1 MQVIPIRRTCQFVA
15 VHEIFQ
21 SVYWISCGKRQ
32 IPLWKI
38 MPLAPLRCKWRG
50 FESHLI
56 VFLTV
61 NKLRG
66 QSSCLKNRKNLLNYW
81 TLCPIKKRNTR
92 IKEKLGSFAN
102 RVSDNKH
109 FALFDEDT
117 VNMEF
122 SPNDFIPTKR
132 VLTQSKTALCL

>member
-1 MQVIPIRRTCQFVA
+1 MKIWMAFFTNLWISKNYIYLIAKTLFYYFLSLNNDTLLMQVIPIRRTCQFVA

-81 TLCPIKKRNTR
+81 TLCPIKK
-92 IKEKLGSFAN
+92 K
-102 RVSDNKH
+102 KH
-109 FALFDEDT
+109 PHQRKIRL
-117 VNMEF
+117 
-122 SPNDFIPTKR
+122 
-132 VLTQSKTALCL
+132 VLLIE